1 MAFVVYGLNHKTA
14 PIDVREKIALS
25 MTPVDELLVR
35 LSDID
40 SIDEVMVLST
50 CNRTEIYCTTD
61 APEDLMTQLSDVL
74 NCALHEIAPY
84 LYLLHNEQAI
94 RHLLRVACG
103 LDSMMLGEPQI
114 LGQLK
119 RAYQDAC
126 TAGTVKSQ
134 LRHVFQS
141 ILSGT
146 KRIRTI
152 SGVGNNPISI
162 AYAASQL
169 IIQQFKDLT
178 DLSIFIIG
186 SGETATLVAKYLHQ
200 QGARRF
206 MIANRT
212 REHAQLLA
220 TRFNG
225 QALSIT
231 DIPHYLSQADV
242 VISATACPLPFINKH
257 LVEDA
262 LASRKNAFMFLLDL
276 SIPRDIEADV
286 AELEH
291 VRLYNIDD
299 LNQIISEGMEE
310 RRAAAVLAEQLID
323 VELEQFVDWQRTA
336 KANEIITDY
345 RSHMKKLANLELDR
359 AQKKLTSGKCQH
371 SVLNELCERLV
382 NKLTHIPTQ
391 GLRQVALD
399 ERADLIDLIQY
410 LLNHTPENAT
420 L

>member
-14 PIDVREKIALS
+14 PIDVREKIALL
-25 MTPVDELLVR
+25 MTANAGLLHR
-35 LSDID
+35 LIALE
-40 SIDEVMVLST
+40 SINEVMVLST
-50 CNRTEIYCTTD
+50 CNRTEIYCDTHH
-61 APEDLMTQLSDVL
+61 PECLMSELSEALRCPLHDV
-74 NCALHEIAPY
+74 APY
-84 LYLLHNEQAI
+84 VYLLHNEQAI
-94 RHLLRVACG
+94 RHILRVACG

-119 RAYQDAC
+119 RAYQEAY
-126 TAGTVKSQ
+126 TARTVNHQ
-134 LRHVFQS
+134 LRHIFQS
-141 ILSGT
+141 LLSSA
-146 KRIRTI
+146 KRIRTL
-152 SGVGNNPISI
+152 SGVGNNPVSV
-162 AYAASQL
+162 AYAAAQL
-169 IIQQFKDLT
+169 ILQQFKDLT
-178 DLSIFIIG
+178 EVSIFIIG

-212 REHAQLLA
+212 HEHAQLLA

-242 VISATACPLPFINKH
+242 VISATACPLPFINKSM
-257 LVEDA
+257 VERA
-262 LASRKNAFMFLLDL
+262 LASHQNTFMFLLDL

-291 VRLYNIDD
+291 IRLYNIDD
-299 LNQIISEGMEE
+299 LHQIISEGMEE
-310 RRAAAVLAEQLID
+310 RRAAAVHAEQLID
-323 VELEQFVDWQRTA
+323 TEMAQFVDWKRA
-336 KANEIITDY
+336 VKANKIIVDY
-345 RSHMKKLANLELDR
+345 RHHMKNLATHELAR
-359 AQKKLTSGKCQH
+359 AQKKLTSGECQH

-382 NKLTHIPTQ
+382 NKLTHLPTQ

-399 ERADLIDLIQY
+399 ERSDLIDLVQY
-410 LLNHTPENAT
+410 LFNHKPESAT

>member
-25 MTPVDELLVR
+25 MTPTDELLIR
-35 LSDID
+35 LSSLN
-40 SIDEVMVLST
+40 SIDEIMVLST

-61 APEDLMTQLSDVL
+61 SLEDLMVQLSDAL
-74 NCALHEIAPY
+74 NYPLHEIVPY
-84 LYLLHNEQAI
+84 LYVLHNEQAI

-126 TAGTVKSQ
+126 ASGAVKNQ
-134 LRHVFQS
+134 LRHIFQS
-141 ILSGT
+141 ILSSA
-146 KRIRTI
+146 KRIRTQ

-162 AYAASQL
+162 AYAAAQL

-178 DLSIFIIG
+178 QLNIFIIG

-200 QGARRF
+200 QGARQF

-220 TRFNG
+220 SRFNG
-225 QALSIT
+225 HALSIT

-262 LASRKNAFMFLLDL
+262 LVTRNHDLMFLLDL
-276 SIPRDIEADV
+276 SIPRDIETDV
-286 AELEH
+286 SELDN
-291 VRLYNIDD
+291 VLLYNIDD

-323 VELEQFVDWQRTA
+323 VALDKFVDWQRTA

-345 RSHMKKLANLELDR
+345 RDYMKKLANLELQR
-359 AQKKLTSGKCQH
+359 AHKKLTSGNCQH

-382 NKLTHIPTQ
+382 NKLTHIPTK

-399 ERADLIDLIQY
+399 ERTDLIDLIQY